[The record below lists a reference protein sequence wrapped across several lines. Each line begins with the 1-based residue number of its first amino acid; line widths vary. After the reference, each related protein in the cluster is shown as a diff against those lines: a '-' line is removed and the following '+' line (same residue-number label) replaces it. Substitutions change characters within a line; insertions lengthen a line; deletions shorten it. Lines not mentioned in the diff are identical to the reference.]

1 MKASKFLFLLIFS
14 PLILVAQSKKEEI
27 VLLNNRIDSLSTAF
41 NLEKRSLQE
50 ELNKT
55 KEDFKTE
62 KNQLQDEAKALTNN
76 LNQTKIELDKLKQ
89 SLKLVENHSNE
100 LQLNK
105 TKDSLILTQEINRL
119 KEEVKKLNQE
129 NNDVQTQLKI
139 KSDSITLLSSEVKK
153 YKPIEKAI
161 CTEKTVKVSGNPDP
175 TIIETCTFRQYKFVT
190 TSEADYKGRY
200 SEFTEVFKK
209 SGESYVK
216 IANHDLF
223 NTDQRELLS
232 IINKHALKEYNELSA
247 DAESAD
253 CFQDQSFQ
261 EYESLDDVDIYIK
274 DSMLSI
280 YYSFGLGGACMSVDG
295 GGMTLPIST
304 IEKYLK

>member
-1 MKASKFLFLLIFS
+1 MKVSNFLFLLIFS

-27 VLLNNRIDSLSTAF
+27 VLLNNRIDSLTTVF
-41 NLEKRSLQE
+41 NLENKSLQD

-55 KEDFKTE
+55 KEEFKSE
-62 KNQLQDEAKALTNN
+62 NNKLQDESKALTNN
-76 LNQTKIELDKLKQ
+76 LNLTQIELDKLKQ
-89 SLKLVENHSNE
+89 SLVLLESQSN
-100 LQLNK
+100 QVKLNK
-105 TKDSLILTQEINRL
+105 TKDSLILTKEITRL
-119 KEEVKKLNQE
+119 KESVKLLKQE
-129 NNDVQTQLKI
+129 NEYFQTQLKI
-139 KSDSITLLSSEVKK
+139 KTDSITLLSSEVKK

-161 CTEKTVKVSGNPDP
+161 CTEKTVKVSGNLDP

-200 SEFTEVFKK
+200 SNFTEVFKK

-216 IANHDLF
+216 IENHDVF
-223 NTDQRELLS
+223 NSNQSELLS
-232 IINKHALKEYNELSA
+232 IINKNALKEYNELSA
-247 DAESAD
+247 DPENAD
-253 CFQDQSFQ
+253 CFQEQAFQ
-261 EYESLDDVDIYIK
+261 EYESLDDVGIYIK
-274 DSMLSI
+274 DSLLGI